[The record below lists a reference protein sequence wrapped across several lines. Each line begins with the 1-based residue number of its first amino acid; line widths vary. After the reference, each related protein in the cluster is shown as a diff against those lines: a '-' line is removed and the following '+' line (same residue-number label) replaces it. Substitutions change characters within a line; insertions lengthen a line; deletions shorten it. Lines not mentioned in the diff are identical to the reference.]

1 MNFRVVSHTIGLI
14 LLVEMA
20 FMLPSLAWCW
30 VDGEGGV
37 ALAFAVSLALMG
49 LAAAALLLAGRR
61 AKGGFLPRR
70 RSSRW
75 AFAGWSCRCW
85 AACPSI

>member
-30 VDGEGGV
+30 VDGEGDV

-49 LAAAALLLAGRR
+49 LAAAAAAGRPPR
-61 AKGGFLPRR
+61 QGRFFLPRR

-75 AFAGWSCRCW
+75 AFAGLPCPCW

>member
-20 FMLPSLAWCW
+20 FMVPSLAWCW
-30 VDGEGGV
+30 VDGEGDV

-61 AKGGFLPRR
+61 AKGGFFAQE
-70 RSSRW
+70 
-75 AFAGWSCRCW
+75 AFVTVGLCW
-85 AACPSI
+85 VVMSLLGCLPSI

>member
-49 LAAAALLLAGRR
+49 LAAAAVLLAMGAAFFALSWLLLRR
-61 AKGGFLPRR
+61 AMIRPAK
-70 RSSRW
+70 
-75 AFAGWSCRCW
+75 
-85 AACPSI
+85 